1 MTRVL
6 LILPYLLELLL
17 LIHIIKTG
25 RSYTWVWLLFLVP
38 YVSGIAYVILCVIPD
53 LISGPSNRV
62 GGGSLIDEVFPG
74 IKIKKLEQTVRNSS
88 TTANIVELADAYADA
103 GNYDKAIELY
113 KGCLEG
119 LYKHDAGIQFKLMSA
134 LYEKGKTDEA
144 KEILKDYKKHTEF
157 TLKRQYILE
166 MLLNEDYEKM
176 SDKFF
181 SDADFEIG
189 WQLARCYAKDGRKEE
204 IKKIVDEMKDDR
216 KRFAVYRKG
225 VNNKFY
231 RLTKR
236 LM

>member
-1 MTRVL
+1 M
-6 LILPYLLELLL
+6 
-17 LIHIIKTG
+17 
-25 RSYTWVWLLFLVP
+25 FL
-38 YVSGIAYVILCVIPD
+38 
-53 LISGPSNRV
+53 
-62 GGGSLIDEVFPG
+62 
-74 IKIKKLEQTVRNSS
+74 K
-88 TTANIVELADAYADA
+88 
-103 GNYDKAIELY
+103 
-113 KGCLEG
+113 
-119 LYKHDAGIQFKLMSA
+119 
-134 LYEKGKTDEA
+134 
-144 KEILKDYKKHTEF
+144 
-157 TLKRQYILE
+157 
-166 MLLNEDYEKM
+166 EDYEKM